1 MDWFGENV
9 FKQVECND
17 VREVLT
23 LTHVNTAFERL
34 MSKTVVRFMCL
45 EERMS
50 PSECDASL
58 SSSARPSKAVW
69 IGASS
74 PPN

>member
-1 MDWFGENV
+1 MDCFGENV

-34 MSKTVVRFMCL
+34 MSKTVLRFMCL
-45 EERMS
+45 ERKDE
-50 PSECDASL
+50 AQ
-58 SSSARPSKAVW
+58 
-69 IGASS
+69 
-74 PPN
+74 

>member
-1 MDWFGENV
+1 MDCFGENV

-17 VREVLT
+17 VQEV